1 MNETNKDLILL
12 ETGDLQLIQ
21 LQNSK
26 SLFFCFQGFNFF
38 FFNMEEIFITIIGMF
53 FSQTFYLNIDVK

>member
-38 FFNMEEIFITIIGMF
+38 FFNMEEIFITIGMF